1 MNTVAELLQNHVSLC
16 VESLDRIYL
25 NGYIP
30 KMQVGEQLHAF
41 LVYRRGAQ
49 VASGV
54 GRRGGAGG
62 PCRRERRGRAL

>member
-30 KMQVGEQLHAF
+30 RMQVGEQLHAF
-41 LVYRRGAQ
+41 LVYQRGAQ
-49 VASGV
+49 VASPALLRQMNESF
-54 GRRGGAGG
+54 RR
-62 PCRRERRGRAL
+62 CV